1 MYQSLVKIEEEK
13 LDGRIKE
20 GEENIMTAPAH
31 MWSVKPELALDT
43 SLNSQTADFSAD
55 LPLLDPNVRKTGDL
69 ITLDYDE
76 IQWLGNP
83 LASRVE
89 NVNPFN
95 LTGFYGKVKLDP
107 ANDTWI
113 RNVEIDGGKKM
124 ITGTVDRTY
133 VEKVQLSSKPDDHIR
148 SRNVGF
154 AVDGLRPVTRFYPFF
169 DKTSG
174 IDTLPKLI
182 EMSMVNGIFTKG
194 EKVEA
199 QLMEKELQ
207 YLELYNLIIKKEI

>member
-1 MYQSLVKIEEEK
+1 
-13 LDGRIKE
+13 
-20 GEENIMTAPAH
+20 
-31 MWSVKPELALDT
+31 
-43 SLNSQTADFSAD
+43 
-55 LPLLDPNVRKTGDL
+55 
-69 ITLDYDE
+69 
-76 IQWLGNP
+76 
-83 LASRVE
+83 
-89 NVNPFN
+89 
-95 LTGFYGKVKLDP
+95 
-107 ANDTWI
+107 
-113 RNVEIDGGKKM
+113 M

-194 EKVEA
+194 EKVEL